1 VEHESR
7 LPVGAIGDGRYRIEK
22 LLGEG
27 SVGAV
32 YRAVDA
38 ETGQV
43 VALKQWHAG
52 MLNEE
57 IRGRFQRE
65 ARALATLDHPNIVK
79 VIGHGFVGGVPYV
92 VLEYLE
98 GQTVESLL
106 RGGKP
111 IAPDLAFEL
120 MRQTLAAI
128 AYAHK
133 RSVVH
138 RDLKPENIFVARDAS
153 KAPHVKILDYGLA
166 KFMGIEASEGQ
177 QPLTAT
183 GMMIGTPLYMP
194 PEQGAGS
201 SIDVAVDVYAMGC
214 VFFEMLSGR
223 PPFLAESNVE
233 LFNAHL
239 KAPVPKLEEALDN
252 MRVAPELQALID
264 RAMAKKQ
271 TERFPN
277 AGAML
282 DALNKLPDKP
292 VTPISRLRA
301 SLRPGPASSIGLDDG
316 SPMLSWGLGLA
327 VLALGGLA
335 FVVLRAC

>member
-1 VEHESR
+1 
-7 LPVGAIGDGRYRIEK
+7 LPLGAIGDGRYRIEK

-38 ETGQV
+38 ETGMV

-111 IAPDLAFEL
+111 IAPELAFEL
-120 MRQTLAAI
+120 MRQALAAI

-138 RDLKPENIFVARDAS
+138 RDLKPENIFVTRGPN
-153 KAPHVKILDYGLA
+153 KEPHVKILDYGLA
-166 KFMGIEASEGQ
+166 KFMGIEAAEGQ

-201 SIDVAVDVYAMGC
+201 SIDVAVDVYSMGC

-239 KAPVPKLEEALDN
+239 KSPVPKLEEALDN
-252 MRVAPELQALID
+252 MRVAPELQAFIE

-277 AGAML
+277 AGVML
-282 DALNKLPDKP
+282 SELNKLPDNP
-292 VTPISRLRA
+292 ITPISKLRA
-301 SLRPGPASSIGLDDG
+301 SLRPGPTNSIEPDDG
-316 SPMLSWGLGLA
+316 GSMLGWGAGLA
-327 VLALGGLA
+327 VLALGALA
-335 FVVLRAC
+335 FVLMRAC